1 MTFFRL
7 NIYALFLFLISST
20 LLSAQDEQIRYQNY
34 VYVDNIF
41 SVRFHITD
49 LFNTHPII
57 DMNSGATLTLSFD
70 DLDAD
75 VKDYFYTIEHCDI
88 DWQPSILEDMEYID
102 GFIEE
107 RINDFEFS
115 FKTFWPYTHYELTL
129 PNGDMEWTKAG
140 NYLLKIYDD
149 TRDRKLVLTRR
160 FVVIDPQV
168 QIAPNVVR
176 ANQVSKLRTHQ
187 EIDFNVDHEQLNI
200 NNPVQE
206 VRAVILQNGRWD
218 NAITGL
224 PPKFVRPNTMIFDYQ
239 NKVVFPG
246 LKEFRNLDLRS
257 LRRVPFNVFSV
268 KQSDDGFLVQLKTDQ
283 RRDQLA
289 YTTFND
295 LNGNYIIGTT
305 DQKDKQ
311 LSSEYVDVFF
321 ELEAD
326 RYLDADIYL
335 YGALTDWRIQ
345 ESFRMEYDQTLNAY
359 LGAALLKQGY
369 YDYAYVA
376 VPNSY
381 DPSSFAD
388 QPEPS
393 FEAVEGNSNETLNE
407 YTIIIYY
414 KPFGSRYDIPI
425 GSLTFSS
432 N

>member
-1 MTFFRL
+1 
-7 NIYALFLFLISST
+7 
-20 LLSAQDEQIRYQNY
+20 
-34 VYVDNIF
+34 
-41 SVRFHITD
+41 
-49 LFNTHPII
+49 
-57 DMNSGATLTLSFD
+57 MNSGATLTLSFD